1 MLFTKQTNGDE
12 QGNVMRTIQRSIN
25 TSNMIDI
32 IQINSVINVYLYCYD
47 GCCAYVYNTAAM
59 IMYRNSSNN
68 GNTNNN
74 NSNKNNIN
82 VNKVTSKL
90 VIPSDHD
97 YKYIY
102 CYTNNYNGENL
113 DALKSNSKSVSNIE
127 SNAASFPFSESPQ
140 ATVLPMI
147 TIPQLIARTDVNV
160 ALKLAVNLLSVISD
174 DKETEVQGQDTEKG
188 KGKRRTQQFNMTRIN
203 VGLKGFFK
211 SEFSGDIVIISKSMD
226 VVQCYSILSKV
237 DEIYAKHYDNSV
249 YDYSIMNMLV
259 HQ

>member
-1 MLFTKQTNGDE
+1 MLMIVGDLCTKSSNMPNARKKNSCSIHNVLIDDDLPNVTTQPLVSMLFTKQTNGDE

-47 GCCAYVYNTAAM
+47 GCCAYVYNAAAM

-102 CYTNNYNGENL
+102 CYTNNYNGENP
-113 DALKSNSKSVSNIE
+113 DALKSNSKSVSNLG
-127 SNAASFPFSESPQ
+127 SNAASYPFSESPQ

-147 TIPQLIARTDVNV
+147 TTPQLIARTDVNV
-160 ALKLAVNLLSVISD
+160 ALKLAVNLPSVISD
-174 DKETEVQGQDTEKG
+174 DKETEIQGQDTEKG
-188 KGKRRTQQFNMTRIN
+188 KGK
-203 VGLKGFFK
+203 G
-211 SEFSGDIVIISKSMD
+211 
-226 VVQCYSILSKV
+226 
-237 DEIYAKHYDNSV
+237 KHS
-249 YDYSIMNMLV
+249 SLT
-259 HQ
+259 